1 MASIVLGIGSSHTP
15 QVSMGSA
22 MWATH
27 AKIVDED
34 ILGLKEATPDTPE
47 WVPDEVS
54 LAKFEEKY
62 RLCEE
67 NIALLGQM
75 LHDAAPDV
83 VLVIGDDHREVFT
96 DECSPSLA
104 VYCGEEVW
112 DLPSTPDSLGLA
124 SIRAS
129 DWAYHGDEAVVYQT
143 AGDLA
148 NHVVTYLQDN
158 GFDPTTVN
166 KLPDGKSL
174 GHAFTFVNR
183 RLAPGL
189 QQRML
194 PIWLNA
200 FYGGNQPSAK
210 RCYEIGQALRAAV
223 EAWPGQERVAIV
235 ASGGLSHYMVDES
248 LDRLLLKAIEAKDAD
263 HIKAVSPEQLR
274 SGSGEI
280 RMWLAGAGACEGLS
294 VTHSVYVP
302 GYRSLAGT
310 GVGLGFLAWT

>member
-1 MASIVLGIGSSHTP
+1 
-15 QVSMGSA
+15 MGSA

-27 AKIVDED
+27 AKIVDEE
-34 ILGLKEATPDTPE
+34 ILGLSAATPDTPE

-54 LAKFEEKY
+54 LDKFEEKY
-62 RLCEE
+62 RICEE
-67 NIALLGQM
+67 NIARLGQL
-75 LHDAAPDV
+75 LHDARPDV

-104 VYCGEEVW
+104 LYCGEEVW
-112 DLPSTPDSLGLA
+112 DLPSPPESLGLA
-124 SIRAS
+124 SIKAS
-129 DWAYHGDEAVVYQT
+129 DWAYHGDEPVLYPT
-143 AGDLA
+143 AGGLA
-148 NHVVTYLQDN
+148 THIVGHLQEH
-158 GFDPTTVN
+158 GFDPSVVN
-166 KLPDGKSL
+166 SLAEGKSL

-189 QQRML
+189 NRPIL

-200 FYGGNQPSAK
+200 FYGANQPSAK
-210 RCYEIGQALRAAV
+210 RCFEIGQALRAAID
-223 EAWPGQERVAIV
+223 EWPGDERVAVI
-235 ASGGLSHYMVDES
+235 ASGGLSHYLVDES
-248 LDRLLLKAIEAKDAD
+248 LDRLLLKAIEAKDVE
-263 HIKAVSPEQLR
+263 HITSVSPEQLR

-280 RMWLAGAGACEGLS
+280 RMWLAGAGACEGLD